1 MSEIS
6 PFHPGSPELF
16 RERAKKM
23 LEWAAEATTD
33 EARAT
38 FVGWAESW
46 RKLAEKAERP
56 GR

>member
-1 MSEIS
+1 MSEIGS
-6 PFHPGSPELF
+6 FHPGSPEQY

-33 EARAT
+33 EARTT
-38 FVGWAESW
+38 FVGWAEDW
-46 RKLAEKAERP
+46 RKLAEKAEHP